1 MMIALVLTGLMAGVL
16 LLATLM
22 RRRSPAVALAMALV
36 AAVGTWFAWRPED
49 LNHLAQFV
57 GVGRGADLALYLGLS
72 LVFLAL
78 AALYLQLRHLQGR
91 FTQLAREVALAQARA
106 QMASTQTPERLDSA
120 TPRRPVGASAPG
132 EPTSG
137 LSTHQPS
144 PRAKM

>member
-91 FTQLAREVALAQARA
+91 FTLLAREVALAQARA
-106 QMASTQTPERLDSA
+106 QMASTQTPDRQGCA
-120 TPRRPVGASAPG
+120 APRRPVGASAPG

-144 PRAKM
+144 PRAEM